1 MLPVKKT
8 RYFLRYYDLKGFE
21 RTLEDKTQGH
31 LEAKLEY
38 LIKNDQATLMNHVF
52 FKKEEWI

>member
-8 RYFLRYYDLKGFE
+8 NYFLRYYDLKGFE
-21 RTLEDKTQGH
+21 HTIQGKTQSH

-52 FKKEEWI
+52 YKTEEWI